1 MQGAGTAIGEL
12 PPYFMARAGI
22 SQYIRLDIPVHVHH
36 VRYISVLFLWVLLDF
51 YFSMSELL
59 KLELAFSSYVLKK
72 KKILFLQAQVV
83 RVSQT
88 FSTAF
93 KKAQQKKSPYPV
105 KWSLKRNLTVQ
116 SILKYIHISLF
127 PTARLSG
134 TDPDDEELEEVEE
147 LERLTSLKNQSLWTK
162 IKKVILDLVERV
174 GFFGILVCASVSTVN
189 M

>member
-22 SQYIRLDIPVHVHH
+22 ISIYQTGYICTCTLYLCPIFV
-36 VRYISVLFLWVLLDF
+36 VLLDF
-51 YFSMSELL
+51 YFSMSEPL
-59 KLELAFSSYVLKK
+59 KLELAFSSFVLK

-83 RVSQT
+83 HVSQT

-93 KKAQQKKSPYPV
+93 KKAPQKKSPYSV
-105 KWSLKRNLTVQ
+105 KWSLKRNLPNKV
-116 SILKYIHISLF
+116 LKYTHISLF
-127 PTARLSG
+127 PPARLSG